1 MENGNFNNVE
11 VTGDLVEHS
20 VYYAELAFL
29 FNPAAAFPWWE
40 GRQCNLLLSLVLYFW
55 VGFLEGLI
63 IGVESLAF
71 SILCFWSYRTA
82 QSSKI
87 LFLWFL
93 TMDCTEWTYH
103 SLHVAPDAASF
114 ILHFSIFKGSSPSLL
129 SLFIPRKT
137 RSIDLV
143 VMVAKS

>member
-1 MENGNFNNVE
+1 ME
-11 VTGDLVEHS
+11 TLIMWRWLVILLSS
-20 VYYAELAFL
+20 VYYSGLAFL
-29 FNPAAAFPWWE
+29 FNPAAVFPWWE
-40 GRQCNLLLSLVLYFW
+40 GWRYNLLLSLVLYFW

-63 IGVESLAF
+63 IGVESFAF

-93 TMDCTEWTYH
+93 TLDCTEWTYH

-114 ILHFSIFKGSSPSLL
+114 ILCFSIFKDSSPSLL